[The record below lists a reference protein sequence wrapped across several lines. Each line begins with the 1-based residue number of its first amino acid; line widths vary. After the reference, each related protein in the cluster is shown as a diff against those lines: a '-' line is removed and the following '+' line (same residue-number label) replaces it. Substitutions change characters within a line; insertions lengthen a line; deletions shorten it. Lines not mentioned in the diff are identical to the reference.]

1 VVPGK
6 TFYDAGEPTC
16 MRGKL
21 DTDTLLSL
29 VLALA
34 VVWLLVGIVSG
45 LLASLSL
52 MAVVVPNLFGI
63 ALIVAIVL
71 WWFDYI

>member
-1 VVPGK
+1 
-6 TFYDAGEPTC
+6 

-29 VLALA
+29 VLVLA
-34 VVWLLVGIVSG
+34 VVWVVVALVTG

-52 MAVVVPNLFGI
+52 VTVLVPNLLGV
-63 ALIVAIVL
+63 AIVASIVL
-71 WWFDYI
+71 WWFDYL

>member
-1 VVPGK
+1 
-6 TFYDAGEPTC
+6 

-21 DTDTLLSL
+21 DTDTLLSI

-34 VVWLLVGIVSG
+34 VVWVLVELVSG

-52 MAVVVPNLFGI
+52 VTVLVPNLLGV
-63 ALIVAIVL
+63 AIVVCIVL

>member
-1 VVPGK
+1 
-6 TFYDAGEPTC
+6 

-34 VVWLLVGIVSG
+34 VVWLLVGLVSG
-45 LLASLSL
+45 LLASLPL
-52 MAVVVPNLFGI
+52 MAVVVPNLFGV

>member
-1 VVPGK
+1 
-6 TFYDAGEPTC
+6 

-21 DTDTLLSL
+21 DTDTLLSIVL
-29 VLALA
+29 VLA
-34 VVWLLVGIVSG
+34 VVWVLVELVSG

-52 MAVVVPNLFGI
+52 VTVLVPNLLGV
-63 ALIVAIVL
+63 AIVVCIVL

>member
-1 VVPGK
+1 
-6 TFYDAGEPTC
+6 

-21 DTDTLLSL
+21 ETDTLLSI
-29 VLALA
+29 VLALT
-34 VVWLLVGIVSG
+34 VVWLLVELVSG

-52 MAVVVPNLFGI
+52 VTVLVPNLLGV
-63 ALIVAIVL
+63 AIVVSIVL

>member
-1 VVPGK
+1 
-6 TFYDAGEPTC
+6 

-21 DTDTLLSL
+21 ETDTLLSV
-29 VLALA
+29 VLALT
-34 VVWLLVGIVSG
+34 VVWLLVELVSG

-52 MAVVVPNLFGI
+52 VTVLVPNLLGV
-63 ALIVAIVL
+63 AIVVSIVL